1 MFEEIIK
8 DILYY
13 VIWVIELIGI
23 GIIVYGVFYSLVKF
37 FIDKYKHKKSS
48 IKIVLANYLAL
59 GLEFMLAAEVLKTV
73 TINREWSEIIV
84 LGSIVILRA
93 AISLLLYIELSYEEK
108 KEQVIEKRN
117 NRKEVKPL

>member
-1 MFEEIIK
+1 MFEEVIK
-8 DILYY
+8 DVLYY
-13 VIWVIELIGI
+13 IIWIIELIGI
-23 GIIVYGVFYSLVKF
+23 GIIVYGVFYSLGKF
-37 FIDKYKHKKSS
+37 FVDKYKNKKSS

-59 GLEFMLAAEVLKTV
+59 GLEFMLAAEILKTV

-108 KEQVIEKRN
+108 KEVMIEKRK

>member
-37 FIDKYKHKKSS
+37 FIDKYKNKKSS

-59 GLEFMLAAEVLKTV
+59 GLEFMLAAEILKTV

>member
-59 GLEFMLAAEVLKTV
+59 GLEFMLAAEILKTV